1 MHYKLYVDGL
11 PAAVIVRDPVT
22 GHTHRDYQQ
31 GIPVGKIVVD
41 SSDIKNIR
49 HKYVLYNH
57 WNIVVKTQPMEQTT
71 AVRIVGFEVE
81 PRSYTP
87 SMEPA
92 RRPNWEYKVHRP
104 LYLDELRD
112 MEKQD

>member
-1 MHYKLYVDGL
+1 
-11 PAAVIVRDPVT
+11 
-22 GHTHRDYQQ
+22 
-31 GIPVGKIVVD
+31 
-41 SSDIKNIR
+41 
-49 HKYVLYNH
+49 
-57 WNIVVKTQPMEQTT
+57 MEQTT